1 MVTSRKLTT
10 TSRWNYKPISIL
22 APGTNKEMKI
32 SREIADI
39 SGSLFGD
46 DVFGSAA
53 DGLREK
59 KAPLIKR
66 KLLCSLEELYTGT
79 TKEMK
84 ISREIADIS
93 GKMMPMEDILMI
105 NINAGLKNG
114 TKIAYPKKE
123 DDVIPTD
130 IVFVVEEM
138 SHEMF
143 TREGNDLITTQKISL
158 AQALKGYTAQLR
170 TLDGRTLTICFFLA
184 LQPGGVLHRKGRF
197 FSRRTSAFCLSSGIG
212 DDVFGSAADVLMEKK
227 ALLIEMISR
236 KIADTSGF
244 QAIPRSPPGMT
255 SRTFSGGLMQ
265 SCLRRRSLFG
275 DDVFGSAAD
284 GLREKKAPL
293 IKRKLLCSLEEL
305 YTGTTKEMKISRE
318 IADISG
324 KMMPMEDILKID
336 INAGLKNG
344 TKIPYPK
351 KDDDVI
357 PTDIVFVV
365 EEMPHEMFTREGN
378 DLITTQKISLAQ
390 ALKGYTAHLKTLDD
404 RTLTIPI
411 SSISSIIH
419 PRYEQVVPGEGMPIA
434 EDPSKRGNLK
444 IRFKIKIE

>member
-1 MVTSRKLTT
+1 MKKEGSSSGEGSSSSSMEADYYKILQVDRNAKDDDVKKADHKLTMKRHHGMNPDDKEAEAMFKQISEAYEPGGVVHGNYQGDENLPGV
-10 TSRWNYKPISIL
+10 SRRPWRECQGHCKLSIF
-22 APGTNKEMKI
+22 PR
-32 SREIADI
+32 S
-39 SGSLFGD
+39 SWFGD

-53 DGLREK
+53 DVVREK
-59 KAPLIKR
+59 KALPIKK
-66 KLLCSLEELYTGT
+66 KLPCSLEDLYTRT

-84 ISREIADIS
+84 ISRE
-93 GKMMPMEDILMI
+93 L
-105 NINAGLKNG
+105 
-114 TKIAYPKKE
+114 
-123 DDVIPTD
+123 
-130 IVFVVEEM
+130 
-138 SHEMF
+138 
-143 TREGNDLITTQKISL
+143 
-158 AQALKGYTAQLR
+158 
-170 TLDGRTLTICFFLA
+170 
-184 LQPGGVLHRKGRF
+184 
-197 FSRRTSAFCLSSGIG
+197 
-212 DDVFGSAADVLMEKK
+212 
-227 ALLIEMISR
+227 
-236 KIADTSGF
+236 
-244 QAIPRSPPGMT
+244 
-255 SRTFSGGLMQ
+255 
-265 SCLRRRSLFG
+265 
-275 DDVFGSAAD
+275 
-284 GLREKKAPL
+284 
-293 IKRKLLCSLEEL
+293 
-305 YTGTTKEMKISRE
+305 
-318 IADISG
+318 ADISG

>member
-1 MVTSRKLTT
+1 M
-10 TSRWNYKPISIL
+10 
-22 APGTNKEMKI
+22 I

-39 SGSLFGD
+39 SG
-46 DVFGSAA
+46 
-53 DGLREK
+53 
-59 KAPLIKR
+59 
-66 KLLCSLEELYTGT
+66 T
-79 TKEMK
+79 
-84 ISREIADIS
+84 
-93 GKMMPMEDILMI
+93 MMPMEDVLMI

-114 TKIAYPKKE
+114 TKIPYPKKE
-123 DDVIPTD
+123 DDVIPAD
-130 IVFVVEEM
+130 IVFAVKRCLTRC
-138 SHEMF
+138 S
-143 TREGNDLITTQKISL
+143 REGNDLITTQKISL

-184 LQPGGVLHRKGRF
+184 LQPGGVLRRKGRF
-197 FSRRTSAFCLSSGIG
+197 FSCRTSAFCLSSGIG
-212 DDVFGSAADVLMEKK
+212 DDVFGSAADVLMEKKALLMEKK

-324 KMMPMEDILKID
+324 KMMPMEDIMKID

-344 TKIPYPK
+344 TKISYPK
-351 KDDDVI
+351 KEDDVI
-357 PTDIVFVV
+357 PAI
-365 EEMPHEMFTREGN
+365 
-378 DLITTQKISLAQ
+378 LC
-390 ALKGYTAHLKTLDD
+390 
-404 RTLTIPI
+404 
-411 SSISSIIH
+411 SS
-419 PRYEQVVPGEGMPIA
+419 
-434 EDPSKRGNLK
+434 SKRCLTT
-444 IRFKIKIE
+444 